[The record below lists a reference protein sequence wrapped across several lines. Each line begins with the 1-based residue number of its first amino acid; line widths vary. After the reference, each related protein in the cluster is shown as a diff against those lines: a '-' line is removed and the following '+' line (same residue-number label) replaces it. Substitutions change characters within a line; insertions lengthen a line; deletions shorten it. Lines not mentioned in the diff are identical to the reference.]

1 MNPNNIFDLDKKK
14 EEDLTMII
22 LYLTLAIFF
31 LLILLCISCFYHSK
45 NMEIPGIFH
54 WGALVLFLATCF
66 GFNRWYEYQ
75 KVELHN
81 SQAIVNSKIEC
92 SHSEQVKPTSNKDKD
107 ILILDKENKN
117 IYKLDEN
124 TSKQIIELLNK
135 QKQ

>member
-1 MNPNNIFDLDKKK
+1 MNPNNIFDLDKK

-22 LYLTLAIFF
+22 LYLTLAIIF
-31 LLILLCISCFYHSK
+31 LSINLCISCFYHSK

-92 SHSEQVKPTSNKDKD
+92 SPSEQVKQTSNKDKE

-135 QKQ
+135 QAQ

>member
-1 MNPNNIFDLDKKK
+1 MNPNTIFDLDKK

-22 LYLTLAIFF
+22 IYFILALFF
-31 LLILLCISCFYHSK
+31 LSIIYGITYFYFSR
-45 NMEIPGIFH
+45 NMEVPGIFY

-66 GFNRWYEYQ
+66 VFNRWCEDQ
-75 KVELHN
+75 KVKLHN

-92 SHSEQVKPTSNKDKD
+92 SPSEQVKPTSNKDKD

-135 QKQ
+135 QGQ